1 MELSYSNSMNIA
13 LYLTLLR
20 IMLIP
25 VFVFFFYFPLD
36 FGREIAAII
45 FAFASITDWLDG
57 FLARRLGMH
66 TDLGAFLDPVA
77 DKLLVVFALVLVAV
91 DVNQLLVTIPICI
104 ILCREL
110 LIASLR
116 QWMAEIGKSA
126 GLKVSFVAKVKTTIQ
141 MIAILM
147 LLYFPST
154 LANWGYVAALI
165 AMYFAVILTLWS
177 MMKYMKVA
185 LPDLT
190 TLRKK

>member
-1 MELSYSNSMNIA
+1 MVFISMELSYSSIMNIA

-110 LIASLR
+110 LIVFALDYF
-116 QWMAEIGKSA
+116 IG
-126 GLKVSFVAKVKTTIQ
+126 L
-141 MIAILM
+141 
-147 LLYFPST
+147 
-154 LANWGYVAALI
+154 
-165 AMYFAVILTLWS
+165 
-177 MMKYMKVA
+177 
-185 LPDLT
+185 D
-190 TLRKK
+190 R